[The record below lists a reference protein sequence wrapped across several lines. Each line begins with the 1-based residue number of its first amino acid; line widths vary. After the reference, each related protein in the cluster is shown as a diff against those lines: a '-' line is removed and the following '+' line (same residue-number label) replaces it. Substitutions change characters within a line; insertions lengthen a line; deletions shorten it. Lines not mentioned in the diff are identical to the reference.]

1 MNIEREPHQG
11 MRHAF
16 IKVLSKWQDGR
27 ARSVERLRVELR
39 EASGMAVDEATADA
53 FIEGCMVGLRGFR
66 KLAGLPG
73 TFWEP
78 VKTADMKT
86 VAVVQGRTVTGQLM
100 MPYRPSG
107 ELLGGNSD
115 LPARTDRMR
124 PPTRPISDD

>member
-16 IKVLSKWQDGR
+16 IKVLSGWQDGR
-27 ARSVERLRVELR
+27 ARSVHRLRVELR
-39 EASGMAVDEATADA
+39 EASGVAVDEATADA

-66 KLAGLPG
+66 RLAGLPG

-78 VKTADMKT
+78 VKSADLKT

-100 MPYRPSG
+100 VPYRPSD
-107 ELLGGNSD
+107 ELLGGSAD
-115 LPARTDRMR
+115 LPARSHRAN
-124 PPTRPISDD
+124 PGTRSNSDD